1 MLVKSKVKYIQSL
14 SDKKQRDA
22 EGVFIAEGPKV
33 VEELLGSPTT
43 PLVELFPTAEWIG
56 KNAALLTGMVQ
67 RATHE
72 VEPGELQRI
81 SSLSTP
87 NQVLGIFKKPVLDR
101 QASPMKDWV
110 VLLDGIQDPGNMGTI
125 IRCADWFG
133 IPMVITGEGAADPYG
148 PKTVQSSMGSVAR
161 VQVWQTNL
169 EAYLLEWKKAPV
181 YAAVLDGQPV
191 EKLGKKAN
199 GILLIGNESKGISP
213 SLLKSASV
221 QKITIPRKGRAESLN
236 AAVATGILLSHLI

>member
-14 SDKKQRDA
+14 SDKKQRDT
-22 EGVFIAEGPKV
+22 EGVFVAEGPKV
-33 VEELLGSPTT
+33 VEELLLSPTT
-43 PLVELFPTAEWIG
+43 PLVELFATAEWMG
-56 KNAALLTGMVQ
+56 KNAGMLTDTVQ
-67 RATHE
+67 QSTHE
-72 VEPGELQRI
+72 VAPSELQRI

-87 NQVLGIFKKPVLDR
+87 HQVVGIFKKPVWKR
-101 QASPMKDWV
+101 QASPLKDWV
-110 VLLDGIQDPGNMGTI
+110 LMLDGIQDPGNMGTI

-133 IPMVITGEGAADPYG
+133 IPLIITGEGAADPYG

-169 EAYLLEWKKAPV
+169 EAYLHEWKMASI
-181 YAAVLDGQPV
+181 YAAVLEGQPV

-213 SLLKSASV
+213 PLLRSASI
-221 QKITIPRKGRAESLN
+221 QKITIPRKGQAESLN